1 MAEREV
7 PVLIAG
13 GSLVGLSTALFLGS
27 HGVESLVVER
37 HPGTAIHPR
46 AALFNQRTIELFRG
60 VGLEEE
66 ITVASEQ
73 EFVQNGAIV
82 SVESLG
88 GKELEYYFRNIN
100 EGVEDLSPS
109 PRLFVTQIGLEPI
122 LHRRAEELGAQV
134 EWGKELVS
142 FEASENGVTAAVR
155 SRVDGS
161 EETIRARYLVAADGS
176 RSPVRERLGIALH
189 GHPSFS
195 NSITIYFRADV
206 RSLIGDR
213 SLSVIYVFHPH
224 QQGFFRFSRAGDAG
238 FLVVNATLETDGAR
252 NRDLWDSA
260 DEAQCVEYVREALG
274 APDLPVEIENV
285 QRWNASA
292 EWAERF
298 RHGPVFIAG
307 DAVHAMPPTGGF
319 GGNTG
324 VQDAHNLAWK
334 LAFVLDGRA
343 GEGLLETYDTE
354 RRPVGEFACE
364 QAYTRYVVRLD
375 PELDSKEN
383 LQPYVPEHV
392 VELGYRYR
400 SGALVPEARDDALFE
415 DPKQPS
421 ASPGSRAPHIAL
433 KDGTSTVD
441 LFDGR
446 FVLLT
451 APGGAE
457 SWRAAAEHARVEAR
471 VVGADVFPVLYG
483 TGEEGATLVR
493 PDGFVA
499 WRTREAAGED
509 ASGLLARTL
518 ATVLDRT
525 TA

>member
-1 MAEREV
+1 MTEREV

-13 GSLVGLSTALFLGS
+13 GSLVGLSTALFLGT

-46 AALFNQRTIELFRG
+46 AAHFSQRTIELLRS
-60 VGLEEE
+60 VGLEDE
-66 ITVASEQ
+66 VVGASER

-88 GKELEYYFRNIN
+88 GKELEYYFRHIN
-100 EGVEDLSPS
+100 EGVENLSPS
-109 PRLFVTQIGLEPI
+109 PRLFVTQIGLEP
-122 LHRRAEELGAQV
+122 LMHRRAEELGARV
-134 EWGKELVS
+134 EWGTELVS
-142 FEASENGVTAAVR
+142 FETDGAGVAATLR
-155 SRVDGS
+155 RRNDGG
-161 EETIRARYLVAADGS
+161 EETVRARYLVAADGAH
-176 RSPVRERLGIALH
+176 SPVRKRLGIPLR
-189 GHPSFS
+189 GRGSFS

-206 RSLIGDR
+206 NELIGGR
-213 SLSVIYVFHPH
+213 SLSVIYVFHPN

-238 FLVVNATLETDGAR
+238 FLVVNGTLDANGTR
-252 NRDLWDSA
+252 NRDLWGA
-260 DEAQCVEYVREALG
+260 GDEQCVEFVREALG

-298 RHGPVFIAG
+298 RDGPVFLAG

-334 LAFVLDGRA
+334 LAFVLDSA
-343 GEGLLETYDTE
+343 ADDGLLDTYDAE
-354 RRPVGEFACE
+354 RRPVGEFTVE

-400 SGALVPEARDDALFE
+400 SPAIVSEPGDWSVFE
-415 DPKQPS
+415 DPKEPS
-421 ASPGSRAPHIAL
+421 ASPGTRAPHLAL
-433 KDGTSTVD
+433 EDGRSTLD
-441 LFDGR
+441 LFGRR
-446 FVLLT
+446 FVLL
-451 APGGAE
+451 AGPRAE
-457 SWRAAAEHARVEAR
+457 GWHSAAEQAGVAAHPIEAA
-471 VVGADVFPVLYG
+471 GFGELYG
-483 TGEEGATLVR
+483 VGDEGATLIR

-499 WRTREAAGED
+499 WRTRDAAGES
-509 ASGLLARTL
+509 SGAKLEQLVGRL
-518 ATVLDRT
+518 LDRQR
-525 TA
+525 